1 MPESMPESNP
11 PKKLSIVVATGT
23 FEKVHYALV
32 MATGAAAIGIPVTLF
47 FTMGAC
53 PAILADDGWRGLPSE
68 KFNITA
74 TARDDDFAARGV
86 ATMNEL
92 IESAAELGITFL
104 VCEMG
109 LRAEG
114 LEDQPMRDGI
124 DFERTGV
131 VTFINDASADGTI
144 IYV

>member
-1 MPESMPESNP
+1 MPEHQP
-11 PKKLSIVVATGT
+11 PQKLSIVVASGT

-32 MATGAAAIGIPVTLF
+32 MATGAAAIGTPVTLF

-53 PAILADDGWRGLPSE
+53 PAILADDGWRKLPSE
-68 KFNITA
+68 KHDTSA
-74 TARDDDFAARGV
+74 SARDDDFGSRGV

-92 IESAAELGITFL
+92 IESAAELGITFM

-114 LEDQPMRDGI
+114 LEDQPLRSGVDI
-124 DFERTGV
+124 ERAGV
-131 VTFINDASADGTI
+131 VTFINDASADGSI

>member
-1 MPESMPESNP
+1 MPESHP
-11 PKKLSIVVATGT
+11 PKKLSIVVASGT

-32 MATGAAAIGIPVTLF
+32 MATGAAAIGTPVTLF

-53 PAILADDGWRGLPSE
+53 PAILADDGWRTLESE
-68 KFNITA
+68 KSNMTA
-74 TARDDDFAARGV
+74 TARDDDFISRGV

-114 LEDQPMRDGI
+114 LEDKPMREGI
-124 DFERTGV
+124 DITRTGV
-131 VTFINDASADGTI
+131 VTFINDASADGSI
-144 IYV
+144 IYI

>member
-1 MPESMPESNP
+1 MPDSNP
-11 PKKLSIVVATGT
+11 PKKLSIVVASGS

-53 PAILADDGWRGLPSE
+53 AAIAGDDGWRELPSE
-68 KFNITA
+68 KPDMSA
-74 TARDDDFAARGV
+74 SDRDEQFEARGV

-92 IESAAELGITFL
+92 IESAQELGITFM

-114 LEDQPMRDGI
+114 LENQPIREGMTI
-124 DFERTGV
+124 TRTGV
-131 VTFINDASADGTI
+131 VTFINEASADGSI

>member
-1 MPESMPESNP
+1 MPDSNP
-11 PKKLSIVVATGT
+11 PKKLSIVVASGT

-32 MATGAAAIGIPVTLF
+32 MATGAAAIGTPVTLF

-53 PAILADDGWRGLPSE
+53 PAIMEDDGWRTLPSE
-68 KFNITA
+68 KADTSA

-92 IESAAELGITFL
+92 IDSAAELGITFM

-114 LEDQPMRDGI
+114 LEDQPLRKGVGI
-124 DFERTGV
+124 TRTGV
-131 VTFINDASADGTI
+131 VTFINDASADGSI

>member
-1 MPESMPESNP
+1 MPEENP
-11 PKKLSIVVATGT
+11 PKKLSIVVASGT

-53 PAILADDGWRGLPSE
+53 PAIMADDGWRRLPSE
-68 KFNITA
+68 KSDMTA
-74 TARDDDFAARGV
+74 TSRDDDFASRGV

-92 IESAAELGITFL
+92 IESAVELGITFM

-124 DFERTGV
+124 EIPRTGV
-131 VTFINDASADGTI
+131 VTFINDASADGSI

>member
-1 MPESMPESNP
+1 MPEHHP
-11 PKKLSIVVATGT
+11 PQKLSIVVASGA

-32 MATGAAAIGIPVTLF
+32 MATGAAAIGTPVTLF

-53 PAILADDGWRGLPSE
+53 PAIMADDGWRKLPSE
-68 KFNITA
+68 RTDTTA
-74 TARDDDFAARGV
+74 SERDDDFASRGV

-92 IESAAELGITFL
+92 IESAAELGITFM

-124 DFERTGV
+124 DIARTGV
-131 VTFINDASADGTI
+131 VTFINDASADGSI

>member
-1 MPESMPESNP
+1 MPESNP
-11 PKKLSIVVATGT
+11 PKKLSIVIASGT

-32 MATGAAAIGIPVTLF
+32 MATGAAAIDTTVTLF

-53 PAILADDGWRGLPSE
+53 PAIMADDGWRALPSE
-68 KFNITA
+68 KPDTTA
-74 TARDDDFAARGV
+74 TARDDDFASRGV

-92 IESAAELGITFL
+92 IDSAAELGITFM

-114 LEDQPMRDGI
+114 LEDQPMREGVNI
-124 DFERTGV
+124 TRTGV
-131 VTFINDASADGTI
+131 VTFINDASADGSI

>member
-1 MPESMPESNP
+1 MPENNP
-11 PKKLSIVVATGT
+11 PKKLSIVVASGA

-53 PAILADDGWRGLPSE
+53 AAIIAEDGWRKLPSE
-68 KFNITA
+68 KSGMTA
-74 TARDDDFAARGV
+74 TARDDDFASRGV

-92 IESAAELGITFL
+92 IESAAELGVTFM

-114 LEDQPMRDGI
+114 LESQPLRDSLEI
-124 DFERTGV
+124 ERTGV
-131 VTFINDASADGTI
+131 VTFINDASADGSI

>member
-1 MPESMPESNP
+1 MPEHKSPD
-11 PKKLSIVVATGT
+11 KISIVVASGT

-32 MATGAAAIGIPVTLF
+32 MATGATAIGTPVTLF

-53 PAILADDGWRGLPSE
+53 PAIMADDGWRNLPSE
-68 KFNITA
+68 KPDRTA
-74 TARDDDFAARGV
+74 TDRDNDFASRGV

-92 IESAAELGITFL
+92 IESAAELGITFM

-114 LEDQPMRDGI
+114 LEDHPMRDGI
-124 DFERTGV
+124 NIERAGV
-131 VTFINDASADGTI
+131 VTFINDASADGSI

>member
-1 MPESMPESNP
+1 MPNSNP
-11 PKKLSIVVATGT
+11 PKKLSIVAASGT

-32 MATGAAAIGIPVTLF
+32 IATGAAAIGTPVTLF

-53 PAILADDGWRGLPSE
+53 STIMAGDGWRALPSE
-68 KFNITA
+68 KSEMSA
-74 TARDDDFAARGV
+74 TARDDDFASRGV

-92 IESAAELGITFL
+92 IESAVELGITFM

-124 DFERTGV
+124 DITRTGV
-131 VTFINDASADGTI
+131 VTFINDASADGSI

>member
-1 MPESMPESNP
+1 MLENNP
-11 PKKLSIVVATGT
+11 PKKLSIVIASGT

-32 MATGAAAIGIPVTLF
+32 MATGAAAIGTPVTLF

-53 PAILADDGWRGLPSE
+53 PAILADDGWRVLPSE
-68 KFNITA
+68 KSDTSA
-74 TARDDDFAARGV
+74 TVRDDDFAARGA

-92 IESAAELGITFL
+92 IDSAAELGITFM

-114 LEDQPMRDGI
+114 LEDQPMREGVDI
-124 DFERTGV
+124 ARTGV
-131 VTFINDASADGTI
+131 VTFINDASADGSI

>member
-1 MPESMPESNP
+1 MPESNP
-11 PKKLSIVVATGT
+11 PKKLSIVVASGT
-23 FEKVHYALV
+23 YEKVHYALV
-32 MATGAAAIGIPVTLF
+32 MATGAAAIGTPVTLF

-53 PAILADDGWRGLPSE
+53 PTIMADDRWRVLVSE
-68 KFNITA
+68 KPDA
-74 TARDDDFAARGV
+74 TSTERDNDFATRGV

-92 IESAAELGITFL
+92 IESAAELGITFM

-124 DFERTGV
+124 DITRTGV
-131 VTFINDASADGTI
+131 VTFINDASADGSI
-144 IYV
+144 IYI

>member
-1 MPESMPESNP
+1 MPDSNP
-11 PKKLSIVVATGT
+11 PKKLSIVVASGA

-32 MATGAAAIGIPVTLF
+32 MAPVTLF

-53 PAILADDGWRGLPSE
+53 PAIMGGDGWRALPSE
-68 KFNITA
+68 KADMSA

-92 IESAAELGITFL
+92 IDSAAELGITFM

-114 LEDQPMRDGI
+114 LENQPLRDGLNI
-124 DFERTGV
+124 TRTGV
-131 VTFINDASADGTI
+131 VTFINDASADGSI

>member
-1 MPESMPESNP
+1 MPENNP
-11 PKKLSIVVATGT
+11 PKKLSIVLASGT

-53 PAILADDGWRGLPSE
+53 PAIMADDGWRNLPSE
-68 KFNITA
+68 KSDMTA
-74 TARDDDFAARGV
+74 TTRDDDFASRGV

-92 IESAAELGITFL
+92 IESAAELGVTFM

-114 LEDQPMRDGI
+114 LEDHPIRDGI
-124 DFERTGV
+124 DIERSGV
-131 VTFINDASADGTI
+131 VTFVNDASADGSI

>member
-1 MPESMPESNP
+1 MPDNTQ
-11 PKKLSIVVATGT
+11 PKKLSIVVASGA

-32 MATGAAAIGIPVTLF
+32 MATGASAIGTPVTLF

-53 PAILADDGWRGLPSE
+53 PAIMADDGWRALPSE
-68 KFNITA
+68 KPDMTA
-74 TARDDDFAARGV
+74 TARDDDFASRGV

-92 IESAAELGITFL
+92 IESAAELGITFM

-124 DFERTGV
+124 DIARTGV
-131 VTFINDASADGTI
+131 VTFINDASADGSI
-144 IYV
+144 VYV

>member
-1 MPESMPESNP
+1 MPESNP
-11 PKKLSIVVATGT
+11 PKKLSIVVASGT

-53 PAILADDGWRGLPSE
+53 SAIMADDGWRKLPSE
-68 KFNITA
+68 KPDMTA
-74 TARDDDFAARGV
+74 SDRDDQFKERGV
-86 ATMNEL
+86 ATMDEL
-92 IESAAELGITFL
+92 IESAQELGIGFM

-114 LEDQPMRDGI
+114 LENHAMRDG
-124 DFERTGV
+124 FEITRTGV
-131 VTFINDASADGTI
+131 VTFINDADADGAI